1 MSACRPM
8 VDSATPRAADPAGSA
23 TLGDPAPRRVIAVA
37 CSGGRDSTA
46 LLHATASAARSFGV
60 RVVAL
65 HIHHGL
71 SAHADAW
78 LAQLREQVTEWAAQ
92 GLPVEFVHERLTDAP
107 APGDSTEAWAR
118 AGRYEALQRLA
129 LAAGADLLLLAHHR
143 RDQAETFL
151 LQALRGAGVA
161 GLSSMPRAQWRDGVC
176 WARPWL
182 DHPREAIEAY
192 VHEHKLSFVDDN
204 SNGDPRFAR
213 NRLRQTLWPALMA
226 QGAGAETALARA
238 AGWAQEAAELQREVA
253 EDDLAQWADASGLA
267 QAMLTSLSPA
277 RATNALRA
285 WLHRVSG
292 RAAPA
297 TLIRRLLDEAPA
309 ATVARWPLGA
319 PSSMGD
325 AELHLYRGR
334 FFVQT
339 RSKTPPLAPA
349 EALPA
354 SLIGLG
360 IAMSPSAPRER
371 LDLARAGRHPIPSWG
386 GAFDVEPVTT
396 GGVALSALSNVELRR
411 REGGEQFQSH
421 PKGLARALKKC
432 WQSAGIPAVQREGPL
447 VYVDGR
453 LLFVPGLGLDARWRS
468 DAGEAQMTLRW
479 VPDACG
485 SRMGSDVAGKGAS

>member
-1 MSACRPM
+1 M
-8 VDSATPRAADPAGSA
+8 
-23 TLGDPAPRRVIAVA
+23 
-37 CSGGRDSTA
+37 A
-46 LLHATASAARSFGV
+46 LLHATTVAAESFGA

-78 LAQLREQVTEWAAQ
+78 LALVGEQVAGWARQ
-92 GLPVEFVHERLTDAP
+92 GLPVELVHERLLDAP
-107 APGDSTEAWAR
+107 APGESTEAWAR

-129 LAAGADLLLLAHHR
+129 RAVDADLLLLAHHR

-192 VHEHKLSFVDDN
+192 VGEHGLRFVEDD
-204 SNGDPRFAR
+204 SNADPRFAR

-226 QGAGAETALARA
+226 QGAGAETALARS

-253 EDDLAQWADASGLA
+253 DDDLARWSDASGLA
-267 QAMLTSLSPA
+267 QAMLTTLSPA

-285 WLHRVSG
+285 WLHRVTG
-292 RAAPA
+292 RTAPA
-297 TLIRRLLDEAPA
+297 TLIRRLLDEAPM
-309 ATVARWPLGA
+309 ATVARWPL
-319 PSSMGD
+319 GD

-334 FFVQT
+334 FFVQA
-339 RSKTPPLAPA
+339 RSKTPSPERA

-354 SLIGLG
+354 SLLGLV
-360 IAMSPSAPRER
+360 IATPVAGPPER
-371 LDLARAGRHPIPSWG
+371 FNLSRPGRHAIPSWS

-421 PKGLARALKKC
+421 AKGLARSLKKC
-432 WQSAGIPAVQREGPL
+432 WQTAGIPAVQRAGPL
-447 VYVDGR
+447 VYADGC

-468 DAGEAQMTLRW
+468 DTGEAQMGLRW

-485 SRMGSDVAGKGAS
+485 SRMGGDVAGKSGS